1 MIPEVLVYSSTI
13 YVVYLRIFF
22 SLNTKMFGPAVK
34 KQPFI
39 RLFYDEAITDATIA
53 IKVVPISFDLGST

>member
-22 SLNTKMFGPAVK
+22 SLNTKMFGPSVK

-39 RLFYDEAITDATIA
+39 RLFYDETITDATIA
-53 IKVVPISFDLGST
+53 IKVVPISLDIGST